1 MDGEIPT
8 RYVKPSRRATPVK
21 ADHAHEYVRVV
32 TWNRIRRFDGSVS
45 VEKYKFD
52 LPVACL
58 VCGHVKRRARN
69 SEAVEVEVSLQ
80 EFQQIKSERA

>member
-8 RYVKPSRRATPVK
+8 RYVKPSRKATPAK

-32 TWNRIRRFDGSVS
+32 TWNRIRRFNGSVS
-45 VEKYKFD
+45 AEKYKFA

-58 VCGHVKRRARN
+58 VCGYVKRRVRN
-69 SEAVEVEVSLQ
+69 PEAVEVEVSPQ
-80 EFQQIKSERA
+80 EFQQIERERA

>member
-8 RYVKPSRRATPVK
+8 RYVKPSRKATPAK

-32 TWNRIRRFDGSVS
+32 TWNRVQRFGGSVS
-45 VEKYKFD
+45 VEKHKFV

-58 VCGHVKRRARN
+58 VCGHVKLRVRN
-69 SEAVEVEVSLQ
+69 LEVVEVEVSLQ